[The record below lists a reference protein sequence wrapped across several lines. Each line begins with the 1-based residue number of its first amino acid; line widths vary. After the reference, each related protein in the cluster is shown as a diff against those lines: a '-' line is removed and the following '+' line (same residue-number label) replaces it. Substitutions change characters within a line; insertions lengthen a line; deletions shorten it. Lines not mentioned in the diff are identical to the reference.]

1 MKRWAFI
8 HPASGACLMVT
19 TIATMAAPSHLDRR
33 PAPTGVDPGTHWW
46 NGWSFAPR
54 VDAAIATTR
63 LGDRI
68 AIACPGDA
76 FVALPDG
83 AIGTWRNVAA
93 PAGRARIVLVGK
105 YRGESWIEMEGA
117 A

>member
-19 TIATMAAPSHLDRR
+19 TIATMAAPAHVDRR

-54 VDAAIATTR
+54 ADAPIEAARDGNTIK
-63 LGDRI
+63 
-68 AIACPGDA
+68 IACPADA

-83 AIGTWRNVAA
+83 TIAMDRSFAA
-93 PAGRARIVLVGK
+93 PAGRARVCLVGR